1 MVSTKQF
8 KGILA
13 ICGGVLIH
21 LSLGTLYTFGEY
33 ITLAS
38 LEFVNFST
46 VFSAFANVLT
56 SARDTIIF
64 IPHLSPSL
72 HLL

>member
-1 MVSTKQF
+1 MVSRRQF

-33 ITLAS
+33 ITQAS
-38 LEFVNFST
+38 LEFVNYAT
-46 VFSAFANVLT
+46 VFSAKP
-56 SARDTIIF
+56 ARKFGHAIQIF
-64 IPHLSPSL
+64 LYL
-72 HLL
+72 